1 MVDQLPNRRLDPK
14 SVHSTHKMLP
24 STTQSLKL
32 RLSQQ
37 TLARRQAQVLANF
50 MATQV
55 RSSRLL

>member
-1 MVDQLPNRRLDPK
+1 
-14 SVHSTHKMLP
+14 MLP

-37 TLARRQAQVLANF
+37 ALARRQAQVLANF

-55 RSSRLL
+55 RSSHRLL